1 MKSDAMIEQLNAAHK
16 SYVEDLKA
24 EQQAELDAKVKAL
37 DKTINNLNVELKAT
51 QDDLSKAKASLVAAA
66 EESEKL
72 KKQVEDAEKLAAGAA
87 TSSSEQHTTEV
98 LRLTRELS
106 SATDESSALKEVLA
120 VQKDSMAEMSN
131 AHSSELELI
140 AKSKTEELM
149 ALKKA
154 HEDET
159 MTLVKEKYE
168 LASRVSDLEGEVATL
183 QATLASQSSASVKS
197 NGVASPAS
205 TTNVSKEELQ
215 KLHEAHT
222 LKMRDLEAQHETYA
236 RSMQGDLESANGR
249 VNELSEEVSRRS
261 MEVRYLEADM
271 EEKDDTITRCVKL
284 FRQFFGSRLPRLQ
297 FFYRH

>member
-1 MKSDAMIEQLNAAHK
+1 MIEQLNAAHK

-37 DKTINNLNVELKAT
+37 DKTISNLNVELKAT

-87 TSSSEQHTTEV
+87 TSSSEQHATEV

-131 AHSSELELI
+131 AHSSELEII

-197 NGVASPAS
+197 NGVAAPAS

>member
-1 MKSDAMIEQLNAAHK
+1 MIEQLNVAHK

-24 EQQAELDAKVKAL
+24 EHQAELDARVKAL
-37 DKTINNLNVELKAT
+37 DKTISNLNIELKAT
-51 QDDLSKAKASLVAAA
+51 QDDLSKAKASLAAAA

-72 KKQVEDAEKLAAGAA
+72 KKQVEAAEKLAASAA
-87 TSSSEQHTTEV
+87 TSSTGQHASEI

-120 VQKDSMAEMSN
+120 VQKDSMSEMSD
-131 AHSSELELI
+131 AHSSELEMM
-140 AKSKTEELM
+140 AKMKAEELI

-154 HEDET
+154 HESET
-159 MTLVKEKYE
+159 MTLVKEKSD
-168 LASRVSDLEGEVATL
+168 LASRVADLEGEVATL
-183 QATLASQSSASVKS
+183 HATLAAHSSASVKS
-197 NGVASPAS
+197 NGVASS
-205 TTNVSKEELQ
+205 GTSTNVSKEELQ

-222 LKMRDLEAQHETYA
+222 LKMRDLEAQHETHVKSL
-236 RSMQGDLESANGR
+236 RGDLESANGLAHELTDE
-249 VNELSEEVSRRS
+249 VNRRS